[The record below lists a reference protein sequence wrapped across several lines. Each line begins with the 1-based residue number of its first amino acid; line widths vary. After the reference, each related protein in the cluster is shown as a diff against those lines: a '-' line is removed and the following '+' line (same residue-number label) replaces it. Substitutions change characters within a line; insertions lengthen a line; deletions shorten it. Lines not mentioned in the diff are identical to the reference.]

1 MKWMPTAIWSTSPPS
16 SPTPR
21 TTERIPGWSH
31 RTRQLGTYIVSDTEL
46 DVTVD
51 EPETSEPADVETPT
65 NNGKD
70 IPNTGSSDMV
80 NVALVA
86 AVVSLAAAGAV
97 AFRKVK

>member
-1 MKWMPTAIWSTSPPS
+1 
-16 SPTPR
+16 
-21 TTERIPGWSH
+21 
-31 RTRQLGTYIVSDTEL
+31 TYIVSDTEL

-51 EPETSEPADVETPT
+51 EPETSEPADVETP
-65 NNGKD
+65 NSGKD

>member
-1 MKWMPTAIWSTSPPS
+1 MDADGYLVDVTSKFS
-16 SPTPR
+16 YS
-21 TTERIPGWSH
+21 EDDQEIPGWSI

-80 NVALVA
+80 NVALVL
-86 AVVSLAAAGAV
+86 SLIHI
-97 AFRKVK
+97 